1 MDNSALKYRNLSG
14 THNQTLVSSVK
25 EARDKLGQKRGSDR
39 FQYEL
44 LLIFA
49 RNELT
54 ASLSIPLFAVIL
66 AVSTSFW
73 APVSYI
79 ALWLS
84 SVFVTKAII
93 LTLCRRFQ
101 SLPREK
107 VNIRQWRNRLIYAE
121 VFYGFSWAG
130 IAIISTFTQ
139 DQAAHI
145 FIFASFIAVISIR
158 MMFASTIMPLVI
170 AGTVPMTAALVIH
183 FLFMQSPFYWALA
196 AMAVGIHVYLMF
208 LMTGLN
214 TTVYAMLEYR
224 SDKDVLIGRLEEAKA
239 ISDDARKRA
248 EEANLAK
255 SRFLATM
262 SHELRTPLNAIL
274 GFSEVMKSE
283 VFGPHA
289 NPTYKEYAE
298 DIHSSGNHLLNL
310 INEIL
315 DLSRIEAER
324 YELHESTTRLVDI
337 AEDCKHL
344 ISMRARNKGI
354 TIELIETAPLNSIW
368 VDERAI
374 RQVCLNLLSNAVKFT
389 PPNGQIT
396 IELGTT
402 LDGGQFLT
410 VKDTGP
416 GIPREE
422 IDKVLKPFGQGSLA
436 HETAEGGT
444 GLGLAIC
451 QKLVNLHGGLFTL
464 TSELRQG
471 TTVRFEIPAKRV
483 MQALAPL
490 IFEDQLQDMAAP
502 LDPNSKE
509 FEDLTSQIEKIIKAR
524 QVKREYLAEK
534 QHEDPIE
541 SFIRLKKAGEKMKL
555 KVEAVNQSKSSL
567 RRTDDDDAKSIKKVS

>member
-1 MDNSALKYRNLSG
+1 MSTGSQITRPPANGAP
-14 THNQTLVSSVK
+14 SSFSYMK
-25 EARDKLGQKRGSDR
+25 EARDKLGQKKGSDR

-44 LLIFA
+44 LLMFA

-73 APVSYI
+73 APLTEI
-79 ALWLS
+79 AVWLGA
-84 SVFVTKAII
+84 VFVSKSII
-93 LTLCRRFQ
+93 LILCRHFI
-101 SLPREK
+101 SLPRQDIK
-107 VNIRQWRNRLIYAE
+107 VKSWLTRLTLAE
-121 VFYGFSWAG
+121 LFYGFAWAG
-130 IAIISTFTQ
+130 IALISAATS

-183 FLFMQSPFYWALA
+183 FIILNTPFYWALA
-196 AMAVGIHVYLMF
+196 AMAIGIQVYLMF

-214 TTVYAMLEYR
+214 STVYAMLEYR
-224 SDKDVLIGRLEEAKA
+224 ADKDILIGRLEEAKA
-239 ISDDARKRA
+239 FSDDARKRA

-289 NPTYKEYAE
+289 NPTYKEYSE
-298 DIHSSGNHLLNL
+298 DIHNSGNHLLNL

-324 YELHESTTRLVDI
+324 YELHETTTKLADI
-337 AEDCKHL
+337 ADDCKHL
-344 ISMRARNKGI
+344 ISMRAHNKGI
-354 TIELIETAPLNSIW
+354 ELELVEETQLNSIW
-368 VDERAI
+368 ADERAI
-374 RQVCLNLLSNAVKFT
+374 RQVCLNLLSNAIKFT
-389 PPNGQIT
+389 PPNGKVTIT
-396 IELGTT
+396 VGNSAS
-402 LDGGQFLT
+402 GGQYLT
-410 VKDTGP
+410 VKDNGP
-416 GIPREE
+416 GIPEDE
-422 IDKVLKPFGQGSLA
+422 VEKVLKPFGQGSLA

-451 QKLVNLHGGLFTL
+451 QKLVGLHGGEFNLS
-464 TSELRQG
+464 SELRHG
-471 TTVRFEIPAKRV
+471 TVVGFELPAKRV
-483 MQALAPL
+483 MQALPPL
-490 IFEDQLQDMAAP
+490 DIKAAQSPKRLSP

-509 FEDLTSQIEKIIKAR
+509 FEDLTTQIQNIIKSR
-524 QVKREYLAEK
+524 QVKREYRANKEQQDLEPSPITLKEK
-534 QHEDPIE
+534 
-541 SFIRLKKAGEKMKL
+541 
-555 KVEAVNQSKSSL
+555 VVNS
-567 RRTDDDDAKSIKKVS
+567 